1 MRSMLHRLGYL
12 LIAAL
17 LWMPACVRQKDRAAV
32 AGPLPRIDQLFPD
45 KVVVGQSFNVQK
57 NGKSALG
64 AVGAFFGK
72 GARMLINEHPLPTTI
87 TDANTISALLGPEL
101 LQKDGTYAIVVDL
114 PDGRR
119 SNALPLIVLPTSGP
133 TPVLTKLYPEET
145 KAGQGFN
152 VQPNGKSAIGMTGAN
167 FLPGAKLVLNGV
179 AQETNFS
186 DIDRM
191 TAFFDQKFYQQPGR
205 VKATVRNPDG
215 KESPSIDFTVR

>member
-1 MRSMLHRLGYL
+1 MKTMPRFVSLFAATL
-12 LIAAL
+12 LL
-17 LWMPACVRQKDRAAV
+17 LPACVRQQERQA

-45 KVVVGQSFNVQK
+45 KVVVGQSFNEQK

-72 GARMLINEHPLPTTI
+72 GARMLINEHPLPTTV

-133 TPVLTKLYPEET
+133 APVLTKLYPDET

-186 DIDRM
+186 DIDRLS
-191 TAFFDQKFYQQPGR
+191 AFFDQKFYQQPGR

-215 KESPSIDFTVR
+215 KESAPVEFTVR